1 MNGYVREERWVPI
14 TEMGDRW
21 APRSREEAE
30 KAMRETP
37 VGGKWL
43 TGEEWDG
50 IERIDREVR
59 YVTEW
64 TEEPATDPRLADHT
78 PRAEQGGES

>member
-1 MNGYVREERWVPI
+1 MSDNGYTREERYIPV
-14 TEMGDRW
+14 TQLGDRW
-21 APRSREEAE
+21 APRSLEEAE
-30 KAMRETP
+30 EDMRAFP

-50 IERIDREVR
+50 IERIEREVR

-64 TEEPATDPRLADHT
+64 KPEPATGQRL
-78 PRAEQGGES
+78 RSKR